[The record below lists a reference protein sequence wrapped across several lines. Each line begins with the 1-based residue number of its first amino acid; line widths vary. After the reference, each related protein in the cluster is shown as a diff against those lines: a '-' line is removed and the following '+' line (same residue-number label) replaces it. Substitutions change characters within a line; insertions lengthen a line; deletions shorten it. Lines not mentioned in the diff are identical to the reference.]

1 MSKKLIALI
10 ILLVAVIGVYGTYY
24 VYATTVLIP
33 GDLIGF
39 KNDYNSIQ
47 NPPIDQET
55 IDEINSSTAEF
66 QSGSVSLSDIPQSQR
81 QQIANNL
88 TSSMQPLQSQL
99 ESINQSFQNNN
110 GIATRYDLIF
120 KGNVA
125 NEIRQVYSDN
135 ATNMLTNMSIIINN
149 MATDMANG
157 NTTAYVNDVQQFVS
171 LGQQFNN
178 LTTTDKPKLH
188 DIITQLSG

>member
-1 MSKKLIALI
+1 
-10 ILLVAVIGVYGTYY
+10 
-24 VYATTVLIP
+24 
-33 GDLIGF
+33 
-39 KNDYNSIQ
+39 
-47 NPPIDQET
+47 
-55 IDEINSSTAEF
+55 
-66 QSGSVSLSDIPQSQR
+66 
-81 QQIANNL
+81 
-88 TSSMQPLQSQL
+88 MQPLQSQL